1 MATGARRANI
11 MLQFNTEALVICG
24 AGGLAGVALG
34 IGSALALKSFGSLV
48 VLTPGPPLMAFG
60 CAFLT
65 GLVFGYLP
73 ARKASRLDPVAALAY
88 E

>member
-1 MATGARRANI
+1 M
-11 MLQFNTEALVICG
+11 QFNTEALVICG
-24 AGGLAGVALG
+24 AGGLVG
-34 IGSALALKSFGSLV
+34 V
-48 VLTPGPPLMAFG
+48 VLGLGTALLLKTLGTQVAFSAGPPLLAFG

-65 GLVFGYLP
+65 GLLFGYLP